1 MKGKPLGVRHG
12 DVLRVSWCVRCAA
25 LFPVLAWALSPGL
38 SAEEGSPVPAP
49 TVFAT
54 GSKVRVSWEGD
65 SRWVLQK
72 ADPEVFQNLGEMAFR
87 DVDQAGVRPV
97 GAGHEY
103 AEPAGE
109 AAFYRLADYGSILP
123 EGGEAN
129 ILVLHGKGMYAGWME
144 RTPLCEDLENVLG
157 DRARFF
163 YAQAPHNNILLNV
176 IGREWWNCL
185 SASYDDLEDS
195 VDYVIEFANN
205 SIPGDVD
212 LVIGYSQGGSL
223 ASYLFNLLDS
233 GRDLGSL
240 AKVRNAIFINSAA
253 MGDITP
259 QYDRVGLE
267 NSPDDYS
274 ASNINTLHL
283 IADSDSI
290 VQPRWSLSLAG
301 AYQKSTTIT
310 YEGDHFMASGG
321 ISPLF
326 VVDLFPDAVKR
337 AVEDWIREN

>member
-1 MKGKPLGVRHG
+1 MCRYGEQVRRT
-12 DVLRVSWCVRCAA
+12 VLLLA
-25 LFPVLAWALSPGL
+25 LSWALSFSL
-38 SAEEGSPVPAP
+38 HAEEGSPAP
-49 TVFAT
+49 VLDISTI
-54 GSKVRVSWEGD
+54 GSKVRIAWGGD

-72 ADPEVFQNLGEMAFR
+72 AESRTFEQLGNLAFR

-109 AAFYRLADYGSILP
+109 VAFYRLADYGSILA

-185 SASYDDLEDS
+185 SASYDDLEES
-195 VDYVIEFANN
+195 VDYVIEYANN

-267 NSPDDYS
+267 NRPDDYS
-274 ASNINTLHL
+274 ASNINSLHL
-283 IADSDSI
+283 IADSDAI
-290 VQPRWSLSLAG
+290 VQPRWSLSLAE

>member
-1 MKGKPLGVRHG
+1 M
-12 DVLRVSWCVRCAA
+12 RCAA
-25 LFPVLAWALSPGL
+25 LFPVLLWALSPGL
-38 SAEEGSPVPAP
+38 SGEEEPPVPTF
-49 TVFAT
+49 TVSAT
-54 GSKVRVSWEGD
+54 GSSVRVSWEGD

-72 ADPEVFQNLGEMAFR
+72 ADPGVFHNLGDLAFR
-87 DVDQAGVRPV
+87 DVDWAGVLPV
-97 GAGHEY
+97 EAGHEY
-103 AEPAGE
+103 AEPTGE
-109 AAFYRLADYGSILP
+109 AAFYRLANYGKILP
-123 EGGEAN
+123 EAGKAN

-163 YAQAPHNNILLNV
+163 YAEAPHNNILLNV

-185 SASYDDLEDS
+185 SASYEDLEES
-195 VDYVIEFANN
+195 VDHVIEYANN

-283 IADSDSI
+283 IAESDTI
-290 VQPRWSLSLAG
+290 VKPRWSAGLAE
-301 AYQKSTTIT
+301 AYRKSTAIT

-326 VVDLFPDAVKR
+326 VVDLFPEEVKR
-337 AVEDWIREN
+337 SVEDWIREN

>member
-1 MKGKPLGVRHG
+1 MRCV
-12 DVLRVSWCVRCAA
+12 VLI
-25 LFPVLAWALSPGL
+25 PVLAWALFPGL
-38 SAEEGSPVPAP
+38 SAEEESPVPALD
-49 TVFAT
+49 VFAT
-54 GSKVRVSWEGD
+54 GSSVRVSWGED

-72 ADPEVFQNLGEMAFR
+72 ADPGALHDLGDLAFR
-87 DVDQAGVRPV
+87 DVDRAGVLRV

-103 AEPAGE
+103 TEPTGD
-109 AAFYRLADYGSILP
+109 AAFYRLADYGRILP
-123 EGGEAN
+123 EVDKAN
-129 ILVLHGKGMYAGWME
+129 ILVLHGKGMYDGWME
-144 RTPLCEDLENVLG
+144 RTPLCEELENVLG

-185 SASYDDLEDS
+185 SASYDDLEES

-283 IADSDSI
+283 IADSDAI
-290 VQPRWSLSLAG
+290 VQPRWSLSLAE

>member
-1 MKGKPLGVRHG
+1 M
-12 DVLRVSWCVRCAA
+12 DQA
-25 LFPVLAWALSPGL
+25 
-38 SAEEGSPVPAP
+38 
-49 TVFAT
+49 
-54 GSKVRVSWEGD
+54 KVRFFDNRHYFS
-65 SRWVLQK
+65 
-72 ADPEVFQNLGEMAFR
+72 
-87 DVDQAGVRPV
+87 
-97 GAGHEY
+97 
-103 AEPAGE
+103 EPLAGE
-109 AAFYRLADYGSILP
+109 AFYRLVRYGRILP
-123 EGGEAN
+123 ESREAN

-144 RTPLCEDLENVLG
+144 RTPICEDLENVLG

-176 IGREWWNCL
+176 IGTEWWNCL
-185 SASYDDLEDS
+185 SASYDDLEES
-195 VDYVIEFANN
+195 VDYVIEYANN

-283 IADSDSI
+283 IADSDAI
-290 VQPRWSLSLAG
+290 VQPRWSLSLVE

-321 ISPLF
+321 ISPLL